1 MLDIH
6 DLSCHRGDRKL
17 FEHVT
22 ASVPAGRLLSIEGSN
37 GSGKTTL
44 LRAICGLASPDR
56 GTIRWHGRSVAEQ
69 RDSFTAGLIYIGHRI
84 GLKDDLTPVEN
95 IQAAMQMTG
104 HPVTAA
110 LARTALEAIGVD
122 LACHRL
128 PTRVLSEGQQR
139 RVALARLWCSEQS
152 LWVLDEPFTALDARS
167 SQLLRE
173 RLQRQIERG
182 GIVVVAT
189 HQPVGLDP
197 STVQQLRLG
206 E

>member
-6 DLSCHRGDRKL
+6 GISCHRGNRKL
-17 FEHVT
+17 FGPLSV
-22 ASVPAGRLLSIEGSN
+22 SVPAGRLLSVEGPN

-44 LRAICGLASPDR
+44 LRAICGLTVPEQ
-56 GTIRWHGRSVAEQ
+56 GTICWHGRPIAEQ
-69 RDSFTAGLIYIGHRI
+69 REQFTAQLTYIGHRN

-95 IQAAMQMTG
+95 VRAGMQIAGHAIAGAM
-104 HPVTAA
+104 V
-110 LARTALEAIGVD
+110 RTALEAVGIG
-122 LACHRL
+122 LSLHRL
-128 PTRVLSEGQQR
+128 PTKVLSEGQKR
-139 RVALARLWCSEQS
+139 RVALARLWCAEQP

-173 RLQRQIERG
+173 RLQQQVERG

-189 HQPVGLDP
+189 HQAIGLQ
-197 STVQQLRLG
+197 TQAVQQLRLA

>member
-1 MLDIH
+1 MLDLH

-17 FEHVT
+17 FGQVNV
-22 ASVPAGRLLSIEGSN
+22 SVPAGRLLSIEGSN

-44 LRAICGLASPDR
+44 LRAICGLTPPDQ
-56 GTIRWHGRSVAEQ
+56 GTIRWHGRSITEQ
-69 RDSFTAGLIYIGHRI
+69 RETFTAGLIYIGHRS
-84 GLKDDLTPVEN
+84 GLKDDLTPMEN
-95 IQAAMQMTG
+95 IQAAMQMSG
-104 HPVTAA
+104 HPVTTA
-110 LARTALEAIGVD
+110 LARAALEAIGVESV
-122 LACHRL
+122 CYRL

-139 RVALARLWCSEQS
+139 RVALARLWCSDQP

-173 RLQRQIERG
+173 RLQRQVERG
-182 GIVVVAT
+182 GIVVAAT
-189 HQPVGLDP
+189 HQAMGLDP